1 MFSTASASFAASAEV
16 YGTNLNADES
26 LALFGTSIPALYY
39 TGAGV
44 DTASFEYI
52 GNTFAIKQDVLD
64 LQNAGSLTPTYPVID
79 VGSSRGTLLYND
91 GGFVDDQND
100 GFYSADVVRATNF
113 LIYRWESGA
122 GVPPV
127 AGNFDF
133 QIQIDTSI
141 GIDAQALAFGV
152 AWSCSEGLNS
162 RVAAASRSD
171 LTLYNASGY
180 PAGEIKDV
188 IAVRPGRDSWSNYYW
203 YGFWGVQMGSLTHGS
218 PGIASP
224 TLFSQGQPSCCACFC
239 RAGSL
244 DDGAESINFSGFRAN
259 LKNVSAKLLPTAG
272 TVSNGKLVYDD
283 YAPWSVYLLIQCP
296 IVYGDYILPTPDDDT
311 TLGDINENISDLV
324 VSTDE
329 LRKILLRIETNQ
341 NDMLTVERAHTAQFI
356 DIIDK
361 LNKIYNRMAESGE
374 ISPELVDAQAL
385 TRYDST
391 DYFNAMQ
398 VGKPNA
404 SAIANFAAPIGAV
417 SGVFSNLV
425 SRAGVG
431 AMAGVCVSLL
441 VLQWVLKRGRGD

>member
-1 MFSTASASFAASAEV
+1 MTVSGGFAASAEV
-16 YGTNLNADES
+16 YGTSLNADES

-39 TGAGV
+39 TGSGV
-44 DTASFEYI
+44 GTATFEYI
-52 GNTFAIKQDVLD
+52 GNTFAVKQDVLD
-64 LQNAGSLTPTYPVID
+64 LHDAGSLTPTYPVIN
-79 VGSSRGTLLYND
+79 VGTSRGTLLYND

-100 GFYSADVVRATNF
+100 GLYSADFVRATNF

-122 GVPPV
+122 GVPPA

-133 QIQIDTSI
+133 QIQLDTSI

-152 AWSCSEGLNS
+152 AWSCPEGLNS
-162 RVAAASRSD
+162 RTAAATRSD

-180 PAGEIKDV
+180 PSGEIKDV
-188 IAVRPGRDSWSNYYW
+188 IAVRPSRNGWDGYYW
-203 YGFWGVQMGSLTHGS
+203 YGFWGLQMGSLTSGS
-218 PGIASP
+218 TGIASP
-224 TLFSQGQPSCCACFC
+224 TLFSNGQPSCCACFV

-244 DDGAESINFSGFRAN
+244 EDGAEAINFNGFRAN

-272 TVSNGKLVYDD
+272 TVTDGTLVYDD

-296 IVYGDYILPTPDDDT
+296 IVYGDYILPTPDDDIG
-311 TLGDINENISDLV
+311 LGDINDNISNLV

-329 LRKILLRIETNQ
+329 LRQILLRMESVQSDI
-341 NDMLTVERAHTAQFI
+341 LTVERVHTAQFI
-356 DIIDK
+356 DIIGK
-361 LNKIYNRMAESGE
+361 LDDIYNRMAESGE
-374 ISPELVDAQAL
+374 ILPDLVDAQAL

-391 DYFNAMQ
+391 GYFDAMQ
-398 VGKPNA
+398 AGKPSA

-417 SGVFSNLV
+417 GGVFSNLV

-441 VLQWVLKRGRGD
+441 VVQWVLKRGRGD